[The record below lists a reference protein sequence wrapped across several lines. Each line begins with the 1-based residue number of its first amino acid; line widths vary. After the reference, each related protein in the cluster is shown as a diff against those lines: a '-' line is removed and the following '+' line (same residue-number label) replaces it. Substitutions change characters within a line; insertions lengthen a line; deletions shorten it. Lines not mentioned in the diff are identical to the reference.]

1 MSSTWRALAALYK
14 AAVADGTLTGDPA
27 IDAATV
33 AASVPESERDVARAL
48 RELKSVMEPTQYR
61 CASPNCPGYSYR
73 ASEHA
78 HPADTC
84 GAR

>member
-1 MSSTWRALAALYK
+1 MF
-14 AAVADGTLTGDPA
+14 
-27 IDAATV
+27 ID
-33 AASVPESERDVARAL
+33 SHCHLNYPPLKDDVAGLRAL